1 MKCKFLNLS
10 TRLDALERPGL
21 AILLQSC
28 PQVETLIISSESTF
42 EPIIPFLE
50 AVLKNGIVLE
60 KIILT
65 PFKDGISIYPMQHA
79 GVIQKLLSFPR
90 SSEAAVI
97 VFSG

>member
-1 MKCKFLNLS
+1 MRILMTLLKKITVYQDLVGGGVS
-10 TRLDALERPGL
+10 RLLRIYGTWIYE
-21 AILLQSC
+21 SC
-28 PQVETLIISSESTF
+28 YF
-42 EPIIPFLE
+42 EQIIPFLE

>member
-42 EPIIPFLE
+42 EPNNSGFNEDPNDLTEENYWISRPCWGRR
-50 AVLKNGIVLE
+50 LK
-60 KIILT
+60 T
-65 PFKDGISIYPMQHA
+65 FKDLWDLDI
-79 GVIQKLLSFPR
+79 
-90 SSEAAVI
+90 
-97 VFSG
+97 